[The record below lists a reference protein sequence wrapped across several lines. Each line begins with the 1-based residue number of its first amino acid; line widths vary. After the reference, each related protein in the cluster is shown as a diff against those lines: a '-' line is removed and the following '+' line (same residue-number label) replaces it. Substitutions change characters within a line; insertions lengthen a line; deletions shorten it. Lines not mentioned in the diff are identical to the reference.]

1 MSDHVSFSLIIL
13 RLSGLPERNSIMFL
27 AEQASKIAPDIK
39 RDFTVI
45 SNTSFVIVRLLL
57 YEMITIASESKF
69 RAMDDDKCY
78 SNDFSVQ

>member
-1 MSDHVSFSLIIL
+1 
-13 RLSGLPERNSIMFL
+13 MFL

-45 SNTSFVIVRLLL
+45 SNTFFVIVRLLI

-69 RAMDDDKCY
+69 RTMDDNKCY